1 MNPLSFDQITSRE
14 CVGDKLAREIEAKA
28 RADADVGNYSPPKD
42 AGGKSYW
49 SQCQSSFEFIVYH
62 AQYEKRLA
70 RNKRKA
76 DALE

>member
-28 RADADVGNYSPPKD
+28 RSDADVGNYSPPKD
-42 AGGKSYW
+42 TTDKSYW
-49 SQCQSSFEFIVYH
+49 AQCQSSFELVVYH